1 MTAAANRARHP
12 PNPTAAVR
20 LRVAPEPESP
30 SPSCDRRAL
39 PVAQAILAASGA
51 DLVILFGSRARGDYE
66 ENRSDIDLLL
76 VQPELPAPP
85 QRQSILNVARHAA
98 QKAYRKPV
106 TVQLVWQTAGEFE
119 RSRQSLNHLNARA
132 VREGIVMPRHPEN
145 YPGAPDNYAYET
157 EVAAQRAANADTH
170 HRVFENYHY
179 LFEHGMADISD
190 LDRVAGKNA
199 QEALEHA
206 LKGLI
211 AANGAAYPRTH
222 DLVELLAA
230 ARAAD
235 PEFSAGFRPSIDY
248 LVLNRYSGSADY
260 DIPQTPLTELEHYR
274 ECITA
279 DYAAVR
285 KRIAELLAELR
296 NPQ

>member
-1 MTAAANRARHP
+1 MTAAARHQCG
-12 PNPTAAVR
+12 PTAVR
-20 LRVAPEPESP
+20 PRVAPEPESP

-39 PVAQAILAASGA
+39 PVAQATLAASGA

-98 QKAYRKPV
+98 AKAYRKPV
-106 TVQLVWQTAGEFE
+106 TVQLVWQTTGEFE

-132 VREGIVMPRHPEN
+132 VREGILMPRHPEN

-170 HRVFENYHY
+170 HQAFEF
-179 LFEHGMADISD
+179 LVEHGTASISD
-190 LDRVAGKNA
+190 LDRVVGKNA

-211 AANGAAYPRTH
+211 AANRAAYPRTH

-248 LVLNRYSGSADY
+248 QVLNRYSGSADY

-285 KRIAELLAELR
+285 KRIAELLDK
-296 NPQ
+296 